1 MNLSLDLKVIRVG
14 LLITLF
20 TLIFGT
26 ELGIAFG
33 VKRRSFK
40 SYISENIQQ
49 IQQFM
54 MKKVKIKFGDMFK
67 EHTFTQVELQHI
79 H

>member
-26 ELGIAFG
+26 GLGIAFG
-33 VKRRSFK
+33 VKEEVFK
-40 SYISENIQQ
+40 SYISENIQANPA
-49 IQQFM
+49 
-54 MKKVKIKFGDMFK
+54 V
-67 EHTFTQVELQHI
+67 HPTSA
-79 H
+79 